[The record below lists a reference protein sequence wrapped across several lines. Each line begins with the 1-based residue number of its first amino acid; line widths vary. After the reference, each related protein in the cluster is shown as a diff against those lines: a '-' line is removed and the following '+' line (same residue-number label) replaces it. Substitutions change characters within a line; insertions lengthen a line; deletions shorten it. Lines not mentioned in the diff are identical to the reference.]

1 MAPFGREGMCVLFYI
16 SFIVFRGMCHN
27 FGDLSK
33 PIFEFCAQVAGPQ
46 GMSSR
51 DGSAMLGRRRVEPVF
66 LWICFFPSE
75 VECLDKWG
83 VWTNGFQDSGC
94 EVLTGNHE
102 KEARPCC

>member
-33 PIFEFCAQVAGPQ
+33 PIFEVCAQVAGPQ

-51 DGSAMLGRRRVEPVF
+51 DGSAMLGPRRVEPVF

-75 VECLDKWG
+75 VECLDK
-83 VWTNGFQDSGC
+83 
-94 EVLTGNHE
+94 
-102 KEARPCC
+102 